1 MIEEEYLFIY
11 FFFNY
16 FCCPRRCTYT
26 ILEGFYYIYTVYM
39 YSITQHLTVFMVS
52 CHENKV
58 WFWVLFNIP
67 PLPEALE
74 TATFGILSISVPVSW
89 YSLTQ
94 VRYLPSATPPSQ
106 WVRILSIH
114 YVQQSRV
121 NVGIFS
127 PCGNR
132 TPTPLDLPPRSL
144 DYRRLPYIGLPAP
157 NLYIA

>member
-1 MIEEEYLFIY
+1 
-11 FFFNY
+11 
-16 FCCPRRCTYT
+16 
-26 ILEGFYYIYTVYM
+26 M
-39 YSITQHLTVFMVS
+39 YSITQHLTVFMVP

-114 YVQQSRV
+114 YVQ
-121 NVGIFS
+121 
-127 PCGNR
+127 
-132 TPTPLDLPPRSL
+132 
-144 DYRRLPYIGLPAP
+144 
-157 NLYIA
+157 